1 MNGEN
6 SFELQVS
13 ASDSICVVAEDFK
26 QCVVSKFRND
36 AVGNVC
42 KTDLAVLL
50 LGDRQLAKRKGNN
63 KKSVMTDMRLLGN
76 LIYKMQKR
84 IGLAFK
90 GEDLLKRK
98 HFNDLIQTIVEMTSD
113 ETSDETKAGLRLAL
127 GYVFKRLI
135 TILVGFYIQH
145 DRMDESNEVD
155 LFRKVFEMNW
165 AYTFQSAQV
174 TTELHHN
181 TLRKPTDLPLGSDVK
196 KQREFMI
203 NEMNGF
209 LEPYKVLDGHDF
221 VKLRN
226 IIVAKLT
233 LFNA

>member
-1 MNGEN
+1 M
-6 SFELQVS
+6 
-13 ASDSICVVAEDFK
+13 
-26 QCVVSKFRND
+26 
-36 AVGNVC
+36 
-42 KTDLAVLL
+42 
-50 LGDRQLAKRKGNN
+50 
-63 KKSVMTDMRLLGN
+63 
-76 LIYKMQKR
+76 
-84 IGLAFK
+84 
-90 GEDLLKRK
+90 KRK